1 MGEITAKGWWYY
13 FTIIYLLKEHLAFHI
28 FTLIAILFTV
38 FNIKKSKEKNLAGV
52 AAWMKDNFVLT
63 ASIIFIAV
71 YWLQSITS
79 PLNIGIRHVLPT
91 FPFIYLLVSR
101 QIIRWSKVP
110 SIDNP
115 QTLGEWLKEIYRV
128 CARSFKTH
136 LVLWVLTLWIILA
149 TLLAFPFYLS
159 YYNELAGGISNGY
172 KIATDS
178 NYDWGQDLKRLVKF
192 VDDNKIE
199 KIAVDYFGGGS
210 PQYYL
215 GEKFEPWWSA
225 KGAPPTGTWLAVS
238 ANSREGSM
246 ARPVR
251 GWTIKQEDTYS
262 WLKNKKPFARAG
274 TSIFIYKF

>member
-1 MGEITAKGWWYY
+1 
-13 FTIIYLLKEHLAFHI
+13 
-28 FTLIAILFTV
+28 
-38 FNIKKSKEKNLAGV
+38 
-52 AAWMKDNFVLT
+52 
-63 ASIIFIAV
+63 
-71 YWLQSITS
+71 
-79 PLNIGIRHVLPT
+79 
-91 FPFIYLLVSR
+91 
-101 QIIRWSKVP
+101 
-110 SIDNP
+110 
-115 QTLGEWLKEIYRV
+115 
-128 CARSFKTH
+128 
-136 LVLWVLTLWIILA
+136 
-149 TLLAFPFYLS
+149 
-159 YYNELAGGISNGY
+159 
-172 KIATDS
+172 
-178 NYDWGQDLKRLVKF
+178 VKF